1 MLVEP
6 ITMTGQKLEN
16 YQGKDDEAHAEHH
29 PEVAPDRLITNVVE
43 RLTRIVH
50 NG

>member
-1 MLVEP
+1 MLVEL

-16 YQGKDDEAHAEHH
+16 YQGKDDEARAEH